1 MFKTITSAKLLTQLK
16 QTPQPIIDVREDYE
30 FQGGHIPGAKNLPL
44 SELSTRYQE
53 LDQKTPYYVI
63 CHSGARSGNACAFL
77 SQQGYNVTNIMG
89 GMAEWQ
95 GAVD

>member
-1 MFKTITSAKLLTQLK
+1 MFNTITSAELLTQLN
-16 QTPQPIIDVREDYE
+16 QTSLAPIDVREDDE
-30 FQGGHIPGAKNLPL
+30 FQVGHIPGAKNLPL
-44 SELSTRYQE
+44 SELLARYQE
-53 LDQKTPYYVI
+53 LDPQTPYYVI

-77 SQQGYNVTNIMG
+77 SQKGYKVTNIMG

>member
-1 MFKTITSAKLLTQLK
+1 MFKTITSAELLTQLK

-30 FQGGHIPGAKNLPL
+30 FQDGHIP
-44 SELSTRYQE
+44 
-53 LDQKTPYYVI
+53 
-63 CHSGARSGNACAFL
+63 GARSGNACAFL